1 MYGTMKDHVGIERW
15 FNFSC
20 VGRADFLE
28 GHTSITQYLQTG
40 LHHLAVP
47 GRAQQHHVAIAAF
60 IVQFQSRGN
69 VVQPLPAVE
78 RQTLKLRAM
87 RQIGIKFAG
96 TIKLP
101 HPDQIATGQRQAD
114 LDRCVTT
121 QQMPQDLARHAG
133 RCPWRDVSRC
143 DQARVGK
150 AGFLG
155 GSTPALQYTDL
166 MAVAGQL
173 VGRCHANNAGA
184 NDCNLHEFLCSN
196 LPHPTPP
203 KSGLSKQVFNF
214 KRYIEHLVVLQ
225 GASPNH
231 QANR

>member
-121 QQMPQDLARHAG
+121 QQVPQDLARHAG
-133 RCPWRDVSRC
+133 RCPWRDIARC

-150 AGFLG
+150 AGFFG
-155 GSTPALQYTDL
+155 GSTPTLQYTDL
-166 MAVAGQL
+166 MAVAG
-173 VGRCHANNAGA
+173 
-184 NDCNLHEFLCSN
+184 
-196 LPHPTPP
+196 
-203 KSGLSKQVFNF
+203 
-214 KRYIEHLVVLQ
+214 
-225 GASPNH
+225 
-231 QANR
+231 